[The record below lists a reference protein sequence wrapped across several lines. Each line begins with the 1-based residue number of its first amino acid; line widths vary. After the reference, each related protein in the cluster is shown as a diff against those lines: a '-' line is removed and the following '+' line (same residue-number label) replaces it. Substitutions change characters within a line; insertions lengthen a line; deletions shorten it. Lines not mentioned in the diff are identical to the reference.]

1 MSIFEI
7 YMFQKVKTKGEVNQY
22 KMIDSADRKPKNQKG
37 SEDDEGQNKSSENKI
52 SLLKILL
59 TLIK

>member
-1 MSIFEI
+1 
-7 YMFQKVKTKGEVNQY
+7 MFQKVKTKGEVNQY